1 MASVGTEPRPGLLHR
16 EITEKVIGCAIEVH
30 RELGP
35 GLLESSYEH
44 CLAYELGRAGLRFQ
58 RQVELPVRYK
68 GQNIDANYRADV
80 VVENSV
86 LMELKCVERLEG
98 VHTAQLMTYMK
109 L

>member
-44 CLAYELGRAGLRFQ
+44 CLAYELGRAGLRF
-58 RQVELPVRYK
+58 RAASVRTRREAH
-68 GQNIDANYRADV
+68 GTRRDGRHQSRCTTQA
-80 VVENSV
+80 
-86 LMELKCVERLEG
+86 
-98 VHTAQLMTYMK
+98 
-109 L
+109 